1 MPERQIQE
9 VVLIGAG
16 NMATHLGLAL
26 VGQGIKVVEV
36 YNRTP
41 GTGKNLAVLL
51 DANFISEVNAIT
63 RTADLYILA
72 VADTAIATLIGSLR
86 LNDKLVVHTSG
97 AVEMEIL
104 SQVSENIGV
113 FYPLQT
119 FSVCRTTGFHGIPV
133 CLEANTAQGRQQL
146 EYLAKRLTDIVHFVD
161 CANRKLLHLSA
172 VFAANFT
179 NFMVTVAEDLLLS
192 QGIPFEL
199 LKPLIRQTAE
209 NISHGHVFQHQTGPA
224 YRGDHEVLANHRAL
238 LANHPDYLEIYNL
251 ISSNIIKYKTVHGKL

>member
-1 MPERQIQE
+1 
-9 VVLIGAG
+9 
-16 NMATHLGLAL
+16 MASHLGLAL

-41 GTGKNLAVLL
+41 GTGKNLADRL
-51 DANFISEVNAIT
+51 DARFIADINAIT
-63 RTADLYILA
+63 RTADLYVLA
-72 VADTAIATLIGSLR
+72 VADSAITTLIGSLR
-86 LNDKLVVHTSG
+86 LKDKLVVHTSG

-119 FSVCRTTGFHGIPV
+119 FAACRETGFRGIPV
-133 CLEANTAQGRQQL
+133 CLEANTEQGKQQL
-146 EYLAKRLTDIVHFVD
+146 EDLAKKLTDIVHFVD
-161 CANRKLLHLSA
+161 SGNRKLLHLAA

-179 NFMVTVAEDLLLS
+179 NFMVTVAEDLCLA

-209 NISHGHVFQHQTGPA
+209 NISHGNVFQHQTGPA
-224 YRGDHEVLANHRAL
+224 YRGDHDVLANHRAL